1 MYDGARVASPQDS
14 VNGVPPAAVNLAG
27 TDAGSGGSASVPTL
41 AVQPK
46 PEEEEGPEVE
56 EEEPRPEPVLVKKAH
71 REILDHERKRRVE
84 LKCMELQEMMEE
96 QG

>member
-1 MYDGARVASPQDS
+1 MSSRLSLCLCFCQSAVAMYDGARVPSPEDAT
-14 VNGVPPAAVNLAG
+14 NGVPLQPETPA
-27 TDAGSGGSASVPTL
+27 TTR
-41 AVQPK
+41 PK
-46 PEEEEGPEVE
+46 ANEEPEEGEGVPL
-56 EEEPRPEPVLVKKAH
+56 EPVLVKKAH

>member
-1 MYDGARVASPQDS
+1 MYDGARVPSPQDS
-14 VNGVPPAAVNLAG
+14 VN
-27 TDAGSGGSASVPTL
+27 ASVPTP

>member
-1 MYDGARVASPQDS
+1 MALYNNGADAPSSQEAS
-14 VNGVPPAAVNLAG
+14 NGFSQPGASG
-27 TDAGSGGSASVPTL
+27 TWHKG
-41 AVQPK
+41 
-46 PEEEEGPEVE
+46 EEEARLVE
-56 EEEPRPEPVLVKKAH
+56 PSLVKKAH

>member
-1 MYDGARVASPQDS
+1 MSVCNNGARIPSPQEAA
-14 VNGVPPAAVNLAG
+14 NGFTQP
-27 TDAGSGGSASVPTL
+27 SASGTWH
-41 AVQPK
+41 K
-46 PEEEEGPEVE
+46 SEEETRAA
-56 EEEPRPEPVLVKKAH
+56 EPNLVKKAH

>member
-1 MYDGARVASPQDS
+1 MHFLQEEKEQRDGTAMSVCNNGTRISSPQDTA
-14 VNGVPPAAVNLAG
+14 NGFTQPTASG
-27 TDAGSGGSASVPTL
+27 TWHR
-41 AVQPK
+41 
-46 PEEEEGPEVE
+46 PEEEARTT
-56 EEEPRPEPVLVKKAH
+56 EPHLVKKAH

>member
-1 MYDGARVASPQDS
+1 MALYNNGAD
-14 VNGVPPAAVNLAG
+14 VPPPQEASNG
-27 TDAGSGGSASVPTL
+27 FSQPSASGTWH
-41 AVQPK
+41 K
-46 PEEEEGPEVE
+46 GEEEVRLVE
-56 EEEPRPEPVLVKKAH
+56 PSLVKKAH

>member
-1 MYDGARVASPQDS
+1 MALYNNGAKMPSPQEAA
-14 VNGVPPAAVNLAG
+14 NGFPQPGASG
-27 TDAGSGGSASVPTL
+27 TWH
-41 AVQPK
+41 K
-46 PEEEEGPEVE
+46 PEEEVRLVE
-56 EEEPRPEPVLVKKAH
+56 PSMVKKAH

>member
-1 MYDGARVASPQDS
+1 MSVCNNGARMPSPQDTA
-14 VNGVPPAAVNLAG
+14 NGFPQP
-27 TDAGSGGSASVPTL
+27 SASGSWH
-41 AVQPK
+41 K
-46 PEEEEGPEVE
+46 PEEEVRTT
-56 EEEPRPEPVLVKKAH
+56 EPNLVKKAH